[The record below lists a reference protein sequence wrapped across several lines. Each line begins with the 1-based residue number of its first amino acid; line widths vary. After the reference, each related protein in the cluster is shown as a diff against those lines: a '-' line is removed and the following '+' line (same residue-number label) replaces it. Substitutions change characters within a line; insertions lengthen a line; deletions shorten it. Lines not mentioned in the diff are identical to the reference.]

1 MKKLKK
7 EFIIIFLFIFILVLL
22 LNYKVF
28 ASSNTG
34 LFQKVEYSED
44 FKDWLELTDEEKEK
58 VIQPRMYDI
67 LATNTSSRNLLYKA
81 RMLGASVNT
90 QYNLNTIIPS
100 NLTIRNQQ
108 QTYLC
113 WALAALSSLETNLA
127 LYNYKNVMNTSKI
140 YDFSERHME
149 YATSKTFA
157 NNAENGFG
165 YNRSV
170 GDGGQWFI
178 AESYLTNG
186 SGAIDETEMP
196 FENNNNTISI
206 SEIQNKT
213 VSSQVY
219 DTVDFANYQNQT
231 DDIKTEIMNEVKK
244 HIQNYGSVFASIHGN
259 FLPTEDYA
267 CYNISTSAIYCND
280 ETVYKADHAVSI
292 IGWDDNYSTENFLES
307 ARPTSNGAWIIRNSW
322 GESVGDNGLMY
333 VSYEDVNI
341 SKSLYGIIKAT
352 DTVNYENIYQYN
364 IYNPIGYIEVLSNTI
379 MMGNIF
385 NKQTVEDE
393 YITEVSIYAPET
405 YTCRVY
411 VNPNGTSMAQ
421 SDMQLVTLKAGES
434 ETFDAG
440 YHTLE
445 FAEPIKINA
454 NSFSVVVAIQ
464 GTRSNVMMVL
474 ESTDEEV
481 PLFNTVTI
489 ESGKCFVANGN
500 DLGTC
505 TWTDLG
511 SLSQLNSE
519 LPNGDSTIKAF
530 TVSEV
535 IDESLNNIEI
545 TTAPNKIAYF
555 EGENFDATGMVIT
568 ANYNNGK
575 SAVVDGYNITNGTN
589 LVEGQTSVTI
599 TYQDKTVNQTISV
612 EKNSVTE
619 LIISNQPNKTE
630 YKEGEN
636 FDITGMVIEAKY
648 KDGTTKTITD
658 YTIEG
663 GNNLKDN
670 QTQVTISYE
679 GQTVQQAITVIPNPL
694 IEINV
699 TTAPDKTNYVVGQN
713 FDKTGMVV
721 TGTYQGGI
729 TQEIIEYTIDNGTN
743 LTQNQTSV
751 TIIYEGKTVTQPI
764 TVVEKSI
771 TGISINRTPSK
782 IQYKQ
787 NSEELNLSGGSIK
800 VDYNDGSS
808 EIIDLTSEQIEIT
821 GFNNE
826 IVGRNTITIT
836 YLSYTTTFDVEIVEE
851 EIKED
856 EIPTNSNLDAANC
869 KINNAKYYTFSD
881 ESAQEYLVI
890 DITVNGV
897 ARSTNNDSYEYY
909 YYLSSNQDEDNIEDW
924 VIISE
929 NQTVNDKLEFEIN
942 TKDIKNYADI
952 SESNTIYLYIREV
965 AINGGN
971 QSVAVSRAI
980 EMNSENVTLE
990 VYLDN
995 SRVINVG
1002 DDGNSSSPENIIED
1016 PTVAPGELP
1025 QTGII
1030 SVLVLIFI
1038 ISLGGV
1044 IAYVRYKHLSKEV

>member
-44 FKDWLELTDEEKEK
+44 FKEWLELTDEEKEK
-58 VIQPRMYDI
+58 VVQPRMYDI

-157 NNAENGFG
+157 NNTENGFG

-280 ETVYKADHAVSI
+280 ETAYKADHAVSI

-364 IYNPIGYIEVLSNTI
+364 IYNPIAYIEVLSNTI

-464 GTRSNVMMVL
+464 GTRSNVMMAL

-500 DLGTC
+500 DLSTC

-519 LPNGDSTIKAF
+519 LSNGDSTIKAF

-535 IDESLNNIEI
+535 IDDSLNNIEI

-555 EGENFDATGMVIT
+555 EGENFDSTGMVIT

-636 FDITGMVIEAKY
+636 FDITGMIIEAKY
-648 KDGTTKTITD
+648 KDGTTKNITD

-729 TQEIIEYTIDNGTN
+729 TQEIIEYTIENGTN

-764 TVVEKSI
+764 TVVEKLI

-782 IQYKQ
+782 IQYIQ
-787 NSEELNLSGGSIK
+787 NSEELNLSGASIK

-856 EIPTNSNLDAANC
+856 EIPTNSNLDEANC
-869 KINNAKYYTFSD
+869 NINNAKYYTFSD

-897 ARSTNNDSYEYY
+897 ARSTDNDSYEYY

-929 NQTVNDKLEFEIN
+929 NQTANDKLEFEIN

-971 QSVAVSRAI
+971 QSVVVSRAI

-1002 DDGNSSSPENIIED
+1002 DDGNSSSTENIIED